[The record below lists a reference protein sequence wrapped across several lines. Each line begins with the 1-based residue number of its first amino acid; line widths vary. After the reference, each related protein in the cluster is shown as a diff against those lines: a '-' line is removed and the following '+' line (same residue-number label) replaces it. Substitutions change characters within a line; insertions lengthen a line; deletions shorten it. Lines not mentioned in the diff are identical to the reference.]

1 MYETEIYSFAEGSLG
16 GDCDKQETLN
26 ALCAAASTE
35 ILSRLREGVKAEDI
49 KETFVTAAGV
59 LALSM
64 YIALG
69 EGGGNYSFK
78 AGNLSVSQSGGES
91 KADALRRQ
99 AESILAHYLVDQGFD
114 FRSVEG

>member
-1 MYETEIYSFAEGSLG
+1 MYETEIYSFAEGGLG
-16 GDCDKQETLN
+16 GECGRQETLS
-26 ALCAAASTE
+26 ALCAAASAE
-35 ILSRLREGVKAEDI
+35 IMARLREGVSVEDI

-69 EGGGNYSFK
+69 DSGGDFSFR
-78 AGNLSVSQSGGES
+78 AGNLSVSQSGGGS
-91 KADALRRQ
+91 KADALRAQ
-99 AESILAHYLVDQGFD
+99 AENMLARYLIDQGFD